1 MFNFRT
7 ETERLVI
14 RPVCSQDYDLF
25 VSGFRNCKPAQNRFD
40 EQFDT
45 KVMTREWFEALIARR
60 ENEAATDYAY
70 KFQIIEKNLA
80 CSIGYCNIYP
90 HYREYFQ
97 YAHIGYAIHNNYWG
111 NGYATECVSALTSI
125 GFAQIHLH
133 RLEAHVN
140 TDNPASKRVLL
151 KAGYSYEGIRKAFI
165 YEDGIWTDNEVYY
178 INNDHWKETASIIT

>member
-1 MFNFRT
+1 MFNYQA

-14 RPVCSQDYDLF
+14 RPVNSQDYELF
-25 VSGFRNCKPAQNRFD
+25 VSGFNNCMPAKNRFD

-45 KVMTREWFEALIARR
+45 KNMTREWFLALIARR
-60 ENEAATDYAY
+60 ENEAAADYAY
-70 KFQIIEKNLA
+70 KFQIIEKSLA

-90 HYREYFQ
+90 HYREVQ

-111 NGYATECVSALTSI
+111 NGYATECVSALTAI
-125 GFAQIHLH
+125 GFEEINLH

-140 TDNPASKRVLL
+140 IDNPASKRVLL

-165 YEDGIWTDNEVYY
+165 YEDGAWTDNEVYY
-178 INNDHWKETASIIT
+178 INNSHWQ